1 MAEDNEAEGVGS
13 RKSADGSQALRI
25 ASAGIRSMRNLS
37 NFSLA
42 IGVDILRG
50 QVGEKESRAVLGS
63 IRETRRN
70 VQVGQ
75 QIGENKEVLDLQA
88 ASA

>member
-1 MAEDNEAEGVGS
+1 
-13 RKSADGSQALRI
+13 
-25 ASAGIRSMRNLS
+25 MRNLS